1 MGISADL
8 IILKPYDKNEK
19 IRMDEYVT
27 VFNLE
32 NNYGKDIISN
42 MKQKYGNEI
51 THLKETILLYIGD
64 GNVFKKGI
72 LSNYDDNLGILKFKD
87 NYTFIEDKKLEELK
101 LELFNIFKKDFDTI
115 LKDDNLYINLNY

>member
-1 MGISADL
+1 MGINADL

-72 LSNYDDNLGILKFKD
+72 LSNYDDNLGMLKFKD
-87 NYTFIEDKKLEELK
+87 NYKFIEDTKLEELK